1 MGVGFIAG
9 FAVMNDTLETK
20 DVVTDAF
27 AWYFVVFGAG
37 AIAGGF
43 TSENKG
49 IVFSHWMASIVSYN
63 FVTQTWI
70 IGLAISLIP
79 GIGSFACLL
88 LSGLRRS
95 GIIDPGYTIIFA
107 GSVAG
112 MGLILASLCQHLA
125 GLVIAIAMQSFM
137 AISKVTALG
146 VLPDYFN
153 DDTINTA
160 NSIAT
165 CGMSIGVIALPP
177 FTQFLLDTY
186 GWRGA
191 LWILGA
197 VTLHYVVCGDLI
209 KYNQRLR
216 LTIAME
222 YCKISDSDIE
232 SDETAQSNKRVS
244 LMKRITTFISNM
256 FNMELLKN
264 ITFDNVLVLSAASG
278 WSYGSWLIYLIPNA
292 EDKGI
297 APITAS
303 FLGTIGGLSNI
314 LGKLTFPVLKM
325 IIKSNRVVLYNT
337 CIICGISLAIDPL
350 IDSFTGMAVSNMVYN
365 FTIGLTFMANLAVMN
380 DALGTKDAVTD
391 AFAWIY
397 ATYGVGAIAGGFA
410 SGWLFDK
417 TGSYNISFMLIGGVM
432 LLPPLQRIQVQ
443 HTQFKHMPIRTN
455 RLLSKDY
462 TSTCLLITATNF
474 VLCTTAQQQPKS
486 SCDCYFAIY

>member
-1 MGVGFIAG
+1 M
-9 FAVMNDTLETK
+9 
-20 DVVTDAF
+20 
-27 AWYFVVFGAG
+27 
-37 AIAGGF
+37 
-43 TSENKG
+43 S
-49 IVFSHWMASIVSYN
+49 
-63 FVTQTWI
+63 
-70 IGLAISLIP
+70 
-79 GIGSFACLL
+79 LL
-88 LSGLRRS
+88 LPGLRRS

-112 MGLILASLCQHLA
+112 MGLVLASLCQHLT
-125 GLVIAIAMQSFM
+125 GLVIAIAVQSFM

-165 CGMSIGVIALPP
+165 CGMSIGIMALPP
-177 FTQFLLDTY
+177 FTQFLLDAY

-197 VTLHYVVCGDLI
+197 VTFHSVVCGDLL

-216 LTIAME
+216 LKIAME
-222 YCKISDSDIE
+222 YLQISDSDIE
-232 SDETAQSNKRVS
+232 SNETAQSNKRVS

-264 ITFDNVLVLSAASG
+264 ITFDNVLILSAASG

-292 EDKGI
+292 EAKGI
-297 APITAS
+297 APITAT
-303 FLGTIGGLSNI
+303 FLGTIGGL
-314 LGKLTFPVLKM
+314 
-325 IIKSNRVVLYNT
+325 R
-337 CIICGISLAIDPL
+337 
-350 IDSFTGMAVSNMVYN
+350 
-365 FTIGLTFMANLAVMN
+365 LTFMANLAVMN

-417 TGSYNISFMLIGGVM
+417 TCSYNISFMLIGGVM
-432 LLPPLQRIQVQ
+432 LLPPLSFGIEDLY
-443 HTQFKHMPIRTN
+443 HK
-455 RLLSKDY
+455 
-462 TSTCLLITATNF
+462 
-474 VLCTTAQQQPKS
+474 
-486 SCDCYFAIY
+486 